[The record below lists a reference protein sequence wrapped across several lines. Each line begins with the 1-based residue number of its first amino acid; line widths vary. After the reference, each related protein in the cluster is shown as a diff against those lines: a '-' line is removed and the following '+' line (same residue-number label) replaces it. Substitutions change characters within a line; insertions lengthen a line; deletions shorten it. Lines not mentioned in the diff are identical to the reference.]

1 MNEGHTTAA
10 VQRYLDALAGDASA
24 EPIVRELLARSATRL
39 QGLSANLLYRSYPR
53 LARPPLNLHDDEL
66 LGSVVERLL
75 KAMRTVRPGNVR
87 QFFALAN
94 RHIRWELNDLARHLD
109 EQPRAVELIDAAA
122 PSSPTSV
129 ARPSPNMRR
138 MLDAIESL
146 PEEERET
153 FSLVRI
159 HGMTHD
165 EAAGV
170 MGVSTKTVQR
180 RVNHSRLLL
189 MDRLADLGADGG
201 AGNA

>member
-1 MNEGHTTAA
+1 
-10 VQRYLDALAGDASA
+10 
-24 EPIVRELLARSATRL
+24 
-39 QGLSANLLYRSYPR
+39 
-53 LARPPLNLHDDEL
+53 
-66 LGSVVERLL
+66 
-75 KAMRTVRPGNVR
+75 TVRPGNVR